1 MHSPTKSEPASPPA
15 TAFEDASAGST
26 DGVQQMDETMVTF
39 ELETDPTAPRK
50 IYSDMVPD
58 DDVTFTV
65 AIKGSRTAEHEAARE
80 RLLTSMR
87 RSVAEAIPCDALAW
101 VRAIEDALLE
111 EIEGLQDEV
120 HASRSEIDHLHTK
133 NEREKQAFA
142 AALQGS
148 HSREAALEGKVT
160 ELLRH
165 LRIAQAR
172 IQALGRATPQPA
184 PGEPAAKPEGADT
197 ATLPT
202 ARIFTPVPPGGPSAS
217 FAPRY
222 QVPPASDAS
231 YGGPPAATD
240 GVPHY
245 TYAHVADGGFRFSQ
259 PPEAGAPR
267 FSIPPDAGFRFSQ
280 SPEASTPRF
289 SIKPAGLPTFDG
301 KKQDLE
307 AAGSFINNIQ
317 RYFES
322 RALQLGCTG
331 PDGHPLTNGWSTAAI
346 LQLRGTAARWVDSE
360 FPRGTYPDWETFTSA
375 FIRRFTPAD
384 ATDQLKLEWENLSIK
399 KSERAVA
406 FNDRFRE
413 MRSRLDSYAP
423 LPADRLLDAYRA
435 KIQANR
441 EVAGAFNMIATLNP
455 SWSLDQFMNY
465 VASSD
470 AIQHRFGGSGGA
482 AVTKGST
489 SGPPSK
495 STLKKMDD
503 KGSTVTSGNEMI
515 CYKCQG
521 KGHPARNCPVDV
533 AAVLRE
539 LSELKRKNDAQAKS
553 AQAKSAQTG
562 DKGRQTKSYK
572 RKPKK
577 TTLMSTRETDADES
591 GAFITE
597 EDSDDDVDLSE
608 SGKADGDH

>member
-1 MHSPTKSEPASPPA
+1 MHSPTKSEPASPA
-15 TAFEDASAGST
+15 TVFNDASAES
-26 DGVQQMDETMVTF
+26 QLMDETMVTF
-39 ELETDPTAPRK
+39 EIETDPTAPRT
-50 IYSDMVPD
+50 IYSNMVPD
-58 DDVTFTV
+58 TDVAFTV
-65 AIKGSRTAEHEAARE
+65 ATEGARTVAHEAAR
-80 RLLTSMR
+80 RQLLTSMR
-87 RSVAEAIPCDALAW
+87 RSVAEGIPCDALAW

-111 EIEGLQDEV
+111 EIEGLQDDV
-120 HASRSEIDHLHTK
+120 HTSRSEIEDLLAK

-148 HSREAALEGKVT
+148 HSRETALEEKVT

-172 IQALGRATPQPA
+172 IQALSRTTPQPS
-184 PGEPAAKPEGADT
+184 AAKSEVAGDIAP
-197 ATLPT
+197 PT
-202 ARIFTPVPPGGPSAS
+202 PRVFTPAQPGGPSAS

-222 QVPPASDAS
+222 QFPLGNTFYGVPPAPQGGAPHTPYDHSLDAS
-231 YGGPPAATD
+231 
-240 GVPHY
+240 
-245 TYAHVADGGFRFSQ
+245 FRFSQ
-259 PPEAGAPR
+259 PAAGA
-267 FSIPPDAGFRFSQ
+267 
-280 SPEASTPRF
+280 PRF

-301 KKQDLE
+301 AKQDLE

-331 PDGHPLTNGWSTAAI
+331 PDGHPLTTGWSTAAI
-346 LQLRGTAARWVDSE
+346 LQLRDSAARWADNQ
-360 FPRGTYPDWETFTSA
+360 FPRGTYPEWETFTTT
-375 FIRRFTPAD
+375 FLRRFTPAD
-384 ATDQLKLEWENLSIK
+384 ATDQLKLDWENLSIK
-399 KSERAVA
+399 KTERAVT

-413 MRSRLDSYAP
+413 MRCRLDSYAP

-441 EVAGAFNMIATLNP
+441 DVAAAFNMIATLNP
-455 SWSLDQFMNY
+455 CWSLDQFMDY

-470 AIQHRFGGSGGA
+470 TIQHRSAGASGTA
-482 AVTKGST
+482 TKGPA
-489 SGPPSK
+489 SGPPTK

-503 KGSTVTSGNEMI
+503 KGGTVTSGSEMI

-553 AQAKSAQTG
+553 AQG
-562 DKGRQTKSYK
+562 GEKGRQAKSYR

-577 TTLMSTRETDADES
+577 TTLKSTKEADAEAG
-591 GAFITE
+591 GASMT
-597 EDSDDDVDLSE
+597 EDSDEDVDLSD